1 MFVNI
6 KSYRYKMVNIG
17 IYYKL
22 YNFTVLCSYNNSFSL
37 ALINKTIKCTVYFI
51 NLKYYN
57 SNREKLNAF
66 FMLNMKLLN
75 VYTVMI

>member
-37 ALINKTIKCTVYFI
+37 ALINKTIKCIFHQLKILYFKYRKI
-51 NLKYYN
+51 NCIFLC
-57 SNREKLNAF
+57 
-66 FMLNMKLLN
+66 
-75 VYTVMI
+75 